1 MINNLRP
8 LEFGHLMR
16 WILNEQKKS
25 GSIFGVRDFYQA
37 NPFKTLNVFDE
48 KLETPFGPASGPHTQ
63 YAQSLIAAYVAGCR
77 FFELRTV
84 CPRELKQDPE
94 IAADS
99 EGYNVEG
106 AVNLT
111 IRQSFDEYVKA
122 WIAIK
127 VLSVEYEMGGMD
139 GFVFNESAGYT
150 LSDYKSPAMTEF
162 LNNMRDASDTPIFKE
177 CIAFLKDNIDLFQN
191 LTLEDID
198 DISPKISTSVSVCT
212 PFDCPLSEIES
223 IAKYLMIDCGLNIGI
238 RLDTTLLG
246 YDYCRSTLDSMGY
259 FDIEINKDVIA
270 KCVRYH
276 DMIPLIN
283 RLLGI
288 ANKEGR
294 LFGVKITGVFPV
306 VDKGDRSRSLKL
318 SGKAL
323 FPLSVALAARLSDDF
338 EGRLRIGFSGG
349 ADANNVEDIFEAGVW
364 PITMNTTILKP
375 GGFNRFKQFSYTFN
389 EWSYNEY
396 YGTQTGLLKRMAE
409 RVRLNN
415 HYTKPLKSDVPTK
428 RKGRIPKT
436 NCFIAPCVDGC
447 PIGQDITTCLSF
459 IDEENYIEA
468 LRVMLEKNPLP
479 FTTGSICTHE
489 CMTNCTR
496 IYYEK
501 SVKIREANLIAA
513 QNGYETVIGELR
525 PKVPVGRSL
534 KIAIVG
540 GGPAG
545 MAAAFFLAHEGHRVT
560 MFCAREHLGGVARH
574 LIPDFRMPIDRSEKD
589 ASFLKALNVEV
600 RSGVL
605 VKNLSEIQGYDKTIL
620 AIGAPCAYDLDIPGI
635 NVVSAISFLEDYKE
649 RKGRPD
655 LGKNVAVIGGNDT
668 AVDAA
673 RAAKRIKGV
682 ENVYII
688 YRRNRRFMKAND
700 EELQTAITEGI
711 ELMELMN
718 PFEYVDGYLKC
729 HITELKEPGDD
740 GRLMPYDT
748 DEVMAVPAD
757 TVIAAIGVH
766 VDSDFYRNNGINV
779 GDNGLPVVDPD
790 TYESN
795 IPNVFI
801 AGDGRVGSASVV
813 EAIADARKVADAILK
828 EFENM
833 VPEDNGEYHTP
844 DGYVLPGFA
853 NTRTAPAKRVPSR
866 RSADNKLS
874 GLYAKKGI
882 LREPHY
888 RNDGGRCLDC
898 SRLCENCIDVCPNRA
913 NVEIKVPGNPTPQV
927 LHIDRLCNECG
938 NCDTFCPYEGA
949 PYKEK
954 FTLFDTIEDFEAGTN
969 EGLVFTHDGSA
980 FTIRLKKKKRK
991 RYGDNMMGESLPAQE
1006 EEIQVFRVSRI
1017 EAAEFNG
1024 ISTDL
1029 CNLIATIYQ
1038 DYRYLII

>member
-1 MINNLRP
+1 MIENLRP
-8 LEFGHLMR
+8 LEFGHMMR
-16 WILNEQKKS
+16 WILSEQKKS
-25 GSIFGVRDFYQA
+25 GSIFGLRDFYQA
-37 NPFKTLNVFDE
+37 NPFKTLNAFDE
-48 KLETPFGPASGPHTQ
+48 KMETPFGPASGPHTQ
-63 YAQSLIAAYVAGCR
+63 YAQSIIAAYVTGCR

-111 IRQSFDEYVKA
+111 IEQSFNEYVKA
-122 WIAIK
+122 WVAIK
-127 VLSVEYEMGGMD
+127 VLSIEYEMGGMD
-139 GFVFNESAGYT
+139 GFVFNPSAGYT
-150 LSDYKSPAMTEF
+150 YDDYRSPKMIEF
-162 LNNMRDASDTPIFKE
+162 FDNMRDASKTAIFKE
-177 CIAFLKDNIDLFQN
+177 CIDYLKDNINMFQN

-198 DISPKISTSVSVCT
+198 DISPKISTSVSVST
-212 PFDCPLSEIES
+212 PVDCSLNELEN
-223 IAKYLMIDCGLNIGI
+223 IAKYLMIERKLNIGI
-238 RLDTTLLG
+238 KLSTTLLG
-246 YDYCRSTLDSMGY
+246 YDYCRTTLDSMGY
-259 FDIEINKDVIA
+259 FDIEINKEAVDRSV
-270 KCVRYH
+270 KYY

-283 RLLGI
+283 KLLGI

-294 LFGVKITGVFPV
+294 LFGVKLTGTVPV
-306 VDKGDRSRSLKL
+306 LDQGNRSKSLKL

-323 FPLSVALAARLSDDF
+323 FPLSVALAARLSNDF

-428 RKGRIPKT
+428 RKGRIPLT
-436 NCFIAPCVDGC
+436 GCFIAPCVEGC
-447 PIGQDITTCLSF
+447 PIGQDITTCLSL
-459 IDEENYIEA
+459 IDEEKYIEA
-468 LRVMLEKNPLP
+468 LRVIIKKDPLP

-513 QNGYETVIGELR
+513 QNGFDAVLDEIQ
-525 PKVPVGRSL
+525 PKTPVGRRL
-534 KIAIVG
+534 NIAVVG

-545 MAAAFFLAHEGHRVT
+545 MSAAFFLAREGHKVT
-560 MFCAREHLGGVARH
+560 IFCERDHLGGVVRH
-574 LIPDFRMPIDRSEKD
+574 LIPDFRMPADRVDKD
-589 ASFLKALNVEV
+589 AALLKALNVDI
-600 RSGVL
+600 RTGTHIGSL
-605 VKNLSEIQGYDKTIL
+605 DEIRDYDKTVL
-620 AIGAPCAYDLDIPGI
+620 ALGAPCAIDLDIPGI
-635 NVVSAISFLEDYKE
+635 DTVSAISFLEDYKQ
-649 RKGRPD
+649 RKGRQE
-655 LGKNVAVIGGNDT
+655 LGENVVVVGGNDT

-673 RAAKRIKGV
+673 RAAKRVKGV
-682 ENVYII
+682 ENVYIV
-688 YRRNRRFMKAND
+688 YRRNRRYMKAND
-700 EELQTAITEGI
+700 EELQLALSEGI
-711 ELMELMN
+711 EFMELLN
-718 PFEYVDGYLKC
+718 PFEYTDGHLRC
-729 HITELKEPGDD
+729 HVTELGDPDADGRRMPGD
-740 GRLMPYDT
+740 T
-748 DEVMAVPAD
+748 EEVIAVPAD
-757 TVIAAIGVH
+757 SVISAVGVR
-766 VDSDFYRNNGINV
+766 VDTTFYRNNGIIVN
-779 GDNGLPVVDPD
+779 DRGLPEVNPE
-790 TYESN
+790 TCETN

-813 EAIADARKVADAILK
+813 DAIADARKVCDAILK

-833 VPEDNGEYHTP
+833 VGADTAYGR
-844 DGYVLPGFA
+844 GYGTSGFRDISLPSERLLA
-853 NTRTAPAKRVPSR
+853 ARKS
-866 RSADNKLS
+866 DNKLS

-888 RNDGGRCLDC
+888 RNDCGRCLDC
-898 SRLCENCIDVCPNRA
+898 SRLCENCVDVCPNRA
-913 NVEIKVPGNPTPQV
+913 NVEIKVPGNQVPQV
-927 LHIDRLCNECG
+927 IHIDRLCNECG

-954 FTLFDTIEDFEAGTN
+954 FTLYDTLDDFHAGKN

-980 FTIRLKKKKRK
+980 FTIRIAGKSGGVR
-991 RYGDNMMGESLPAQE
+991 EFS
-1006 EEIQVFRVSRI
+1006 VSRI

-1024 ISTDL
+1024 IGTDL

>member
-1 MINNLRP
+1 
-8 LEFGHLMR
+8 MR
-16 WILNEQKKS
+16 WILNESKRS
-25 GSIFGVRDFYQA
+25 GSIFGIRDFYQA

-48 KLETPFGPASGPHTQ
+48 KLETPFGPAAGPHTQ
-63 YAQSLIAAYVAGCR
+63 YAQSIIAAYVTGCR
-77 FFELRTV
+77 FFELCTV
-84 CPRELKQDPE
+84 CPRDIKQDRE
-94 IAADS
+94 IAADG
-99 EGYNVEG
+99 EINVEG

-111 IRQSFDEYVKA
+111 IEQSFDEYVKA
-122 WIAIK
+122 WIAIT
-127 VLSVEYEMGGMD
+127 VLSVEYEMGGMN
-139 GFVFNESAGYT
+139 GFVFNETVGYNY
-150 LSDYKSPAMTEF
+150 DDFRSPEITEF
-162 LNNMRDASDTPIFKE
+162 LSNMRDASETPIFKE
-177 CIAFLKDNIDLFQN
+177 CIAYLKDNINLFQN

-198 DISPKISTSVSVCT
+198 DISPVISTAVSVGT
-212 PFDCPLSEIES
+212 SPDCSLHEIEN
-223 IAKYLMIDCGLNIGI
+223 IAKYLMVDMGLNIGI
-238 RLDTTLLG
+238 KLSTTLLG

-259 FDIEINKDVIA
+259 FDIEINKDVIDRSV
-270 KCVRYH
+270 KYH

-283 RLLGI
+283 RLLGV

-294 LFGVKITGVFPV
+294 LFGVKLIGSFPV
-306 VDKGDRSRSLKL
+306 IDKGDRSRSLKL

-415 HYTKPLKSDVPTK
+415 HYTKPIKSDVPTK

-447 PIGQDITTCLSF
+447 PIGQNITACMSY
-459 IDEENYIEA
+459 IDEENYSEA
-468 LRVMLEKNPLP
+468 LRIMLEKNPLP

-496 IYYEK
+496 NYYEK
-501 SVKIREANLIAA
+501 AVKIREANLIAA
-513 QNGYETVIGELR
+513 QNGYDEVIKEIR
-525 PKVPVGRSL
+525 PKQPVGRQL
-534 KIAIVG
+534 KVAVVG

-545 MAAAFFLAHEGHRVT
+545 MSAAYFLAREGHKVT
-560 MFCAREHLGGVARH
+560 MFCHRDHLGGVARH
-574 LIPDFRMPIDRSEKD
+574 LIPDFRMPVDRSEKD
-589 ASFLKALNVEV
+589 ASFLKALKVEV
-600 RSGVL
+600 RTGAHVD
-605 VKNLSEIQGYDKTIL
+605 KISELKDYDKTIL

-635 NVVSAISFLEDYKE
+635 EVIPAVSFLEEYKA
-649 RKGRPD
+649 KGRPD
-655 LGKNVAVIGGNDT
+655 IGRSVAVIGGNDT

-688 YRRNRRFMKAND
+688 YRRNRRYMKAND
-700 EELQTAITEGI
+700 EELQTALVEGI
-711 ELMELMN
+711 ELMELMD
-718 PFEYVDGYLKC
+718 PFEYTDGHLKC
-729 HITELKEPGDD
+729 HITELKEPEED
-740 GRLMPYDT
+740 GRRKPVDT
-748 DEVMAVPAD
+748 DEVMAVPVD

-766 VDSDFYRNNGINV
+766 IDSDFYRNNGIEV
-779 GDNGLPVVDPD
+779 DGNGLPVVDPD

-795 IPNVFI
+795 IPDVFI

-833 VPEDNGEYHTP
+833 VPEDNGEYHPSDGFSYPGYMNSRHVP
-844 DGYVLPGFA
+844 D
-853 NTRTAPAKRVPSR
+853 KRSMSR

-938 NCDTFCPYEGA
+938 NCDTFCPYEGS

-954 FTLFDTIEDFEAGTN
+954 FTLFDTLDDFNAGTN

-980 FTIRLKKKKRK
+980 FTIRLRRKKKTPT
-991 RYGDNMMGESLPAQE
+991 GEFE
-1006 EEIQVFRVSRI
+1006 EEMKVFRVSRI